1 MKHAAHHTDAAISAE
16 DCRDAIRMLISKY
29 GWSLLSGD
37 ELVELVLETLRR
49 EGAPD
54 GLNQAIW
61 RQYALALYEACQ
73 QITNLDRRKQAYAEL
88 ARYLYR
94 AAYNRWPDIAEEVAH
109 RALILTYEKINDCK
123 VPGAFLTFA
132 LWQARRAAQE
142 IVRLRQKEVSLE
154 GIAESGVDLAL
165 PSAEPPRFDE
175 DCLRLL
181 LDVMRRLPERER
193 QVIVLKYVE
202 GVSDEVISQRTGLSV
217 GNIRVLR
224 TRGIGRLRL
233 DQRLRDM
240 CL

>member
-1 MKHAAHHTDAAISAE
+1 MKDAAHRTDSPVSRE
-16 DCRDAIRMLISKY
+16 DCRDAIRTLIAKY
-29 GWSLLSGD
+29 GWSLPPED
-37 ELVELVLETLRR
+37 ELVELVLQTLQR
-49 EGAPD
+49 EGAPG
-54 GLNQAIW
+54 GLSQAIW
-61 RQYALALYEACQ
+61 CQYALALYEACRQ
-73 QITNLDRRKQAYAEL
+73 TTNPDRRKRAYADL

-94 AAYNRWPDIAEEVAH
+94 AAYSRWPDIAEEVAH
-109 RALILTYEKINDCK
+109 RALILIYEKLDACK
-123 VPGAFLTFA
+123 VPGAFLTFT

-165 PSAEPPRFDE
+165 PSAEPPRFDQ

-181 LDVMRRLPERER
+181 LDAMRRLPERER

-233 DQRLRDM
+233 DQRLRDV